1 MITPKEI
8 IEEIKTLKDVINRN
22 ETRGA
27 ENANYI
33 LFSSQKCDSLMTA
46 INEVINDRAK
56 ATEDGE

>member
-8 IEEIKTLKDVINRN
+8 VDEIKTLKDVINRI

-33 LFSSQKCDSLMTA
+33 LFSSQKCDSLMAA
-46 INEVINDRAK
+46 INEVISDRTK
-56 ATEDGE
+56 ATEAGE

>member
-8 IEEIKTLKDVINRN
+8 VEEIKTLKDVINRI

-27 ENANYI
+27 ENANFV
-33 LFSSQKCDSLMTA
+33 LFSCQKCDALITA

>member
-8 IEEIKTLKDVINRN
+8 VDEIKTLKDVINRI

-46 INEVINDRAK
+46 INEVLDSRDTK
-56 ATEDGE
+56 TEEGE

>member
-8 IEEIKTLKDVINRN
+8 VDEIKTLKDVINRI

-46 INEVINDRAK
+46 INEVIEDRTK
-56 ATEDGE
+56 ATEAGE